1 MLSFFNEGD
10 KVHFNSDP
18 DEDDNVADKC
28 QYGKVVAVDPERGQ
42 ITILRDDDGKKYTY
56 FVGDIDVQPVQ
67 VMDTNETL
75 LECEKDELSEDE
87 SLSDSVCD
95 GFEGEDK
102 KAKSYKR
109 IRYQLDAMLEEI
121 DQTIM

>member
-1 MLSFFNEGD
+1 MGD
-10 KVHFNSDP
+10 P
-18 DEDDNVADKC
+18 EDDDVAERCK
-28 QYGKVVAVDPERGQ
+28 YGKVVALDEKKGQ
-42 ITILRDDDGKKYTY
+42 LTILRDDDQKKYTY

-75 LECEKDELSEDE
+75 LECEKDELSEE
-87 SLSDSVCD
+87 SSEDSVCTGT
-95 GFEGEDK
+95 GFEGNDK
-102 KAKSYKR
+102 KTKSYKR

>member
-18 DEDDNVADKC
+18 DDDDDEDNKC

-75 LECEKDELSEDE
+75 LECEKDVLSEDSSE
-87 SLSDSVCD
+87 DSVCTGT
-95 GFEGEDK
+95 GFEGADK
-102 KAKSYKR
+102 KTKSYKR
-109 IRYQLDAMLEEI
+109 ILPPRY
-121 DQTIM
+121 